1 MSALELRCSGLP
13 LAFLCGGAVRPDG
26 LGINETNA
34 AATVGTAV
42 HEGLARLVETGR
54 VDWTGVPELASKH
67 NIPAELVPELRML
80 IAQGAKLWAEVKE
93 SFPNASAESEFIY
106 EGDGVRVTGHVDAI
120 SIRGNVARILDHKT
134 GRLDSK
140 YTEQALGYCALVMLA
155 EPDLQEATCAVLWI
169 RDQEIEQYTMRRAD
183 VEPWLER
190 LETEVVNWNG
200 VYRPGN
206 HCDHC
211 PRRYVCPA
219 RNAMMRADLAILLD
233 CDVEQL
239 GAESSLATAEPD
251 RVLEVTERLARFA
264 KMDARWRA
272 ALRAHVEKHGD
283 IVGASHRLTLQQ
295 SEKRRLDVIN
305 TFPVLEAAGFDAE
318 DFAQVI
324 EISASQAEKIVAKR
338 AEKRKGAAAV
348 RELQAQLEAADA
360 VKTSTITS
368 LVVRRV

>member
-1 MSALELRCSGLP
+1 M
-13 LAFLCGGAVRPDG
+13 
-26 LGINETNA
+26 
-34 AATVGTAV
+34 
-42 HEGLARLVETGR
+42 RL
-54 VDWTGVPELASKH
+54 
-67 NIPAELVPELRML
+67 
-80 IAQGAKLWAEVKE
+80 
-93 SFPNASAESEFIY
+93 
-106 EGDGVRVTGHVDAI
+106 TGHVDAI
-120 SIRGNVARILDHKT
+120 SIKGNVARILDFKT
-134 GRLDSK
+134 GRLASDYSQ
-140 YTEQALGYCALVMLA
+140 QALGYCALVLLTYP
-155 EPDLQEATCAVLWI
+155 ELIEATCAVLWV

-183 VEPWLER
+183 VEPWLAR
-190 LETEVVNWNG
+190 LRTEVVNWNG

-233 CDVEQL
+233 TDVDQL

-251 RVLEVTERLARFA
+251 RVLEVTERLARFE
-264 KMDARWRA
+264 KMNARWRA
-272 ALRAHVEKHGD
+272 ALREHVERHGD

-324 EISASQAEKIVAKR
+324 EISASKAEQVVAKR